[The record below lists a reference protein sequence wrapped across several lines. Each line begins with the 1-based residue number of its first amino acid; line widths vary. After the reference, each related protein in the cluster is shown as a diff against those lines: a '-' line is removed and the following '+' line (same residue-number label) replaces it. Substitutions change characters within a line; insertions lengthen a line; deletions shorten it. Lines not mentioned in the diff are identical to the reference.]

1 MRTEHVCEM
10 ETDTFINN
18 RGVERHVFTMNG
30 IPDHNAW
37 GLTGR
42 TAWFDENRS
51 SVQLPKAPTLLSIE
65 EATAQGAGSGT
76 IGFALNGVSMYKP
89 YNSNCCDAVYD
100 ELISMDHCMGHG
112 NPYHYHFL
120 AYGGEYDGCLM
131 SCATDEVSDIV
142 GIAYDGFPFYGPM
155 QYYSASEGKVYK
167 DPANCSDC
175 ELTQLNAYH
184 TDVCGG
190 IEVADGN
197 AEEGG
202 QYRYIMSNLFPY
214 LLHMVQVPCCC

>member
-1 MRTEHVCEM
+1 MDLPCMRTEHVCEM
-10 ETDTFINN
+10 ETDMFVNN
-18 RGVERHVFTMNG
+18 KGIERHVFTMNG

-65 EATAQGAGSGT
+65 EAQAQGAGSGT

-100 ELISMDHCMGHG
+100 ELVSMDHCMGHG

-131 SCATDEVSDIV
+131 SCATDAVSDIV

-155 QYYSASEGKVYK
+155 QYYSVRFS
-167 DPANCSDC
+167 NCEQGLS
-175 ELTQLNAYH
+175 
-184 TDVCGG
+184 
-190 IEVADGN
+190 
-197 AEEGG
+197 
-202 QYRYIMSNLFPY
+202 
-214 LLHMVQVPCCC
+214 LLHQLENPSKQAREKSTRTQQTVQIVN